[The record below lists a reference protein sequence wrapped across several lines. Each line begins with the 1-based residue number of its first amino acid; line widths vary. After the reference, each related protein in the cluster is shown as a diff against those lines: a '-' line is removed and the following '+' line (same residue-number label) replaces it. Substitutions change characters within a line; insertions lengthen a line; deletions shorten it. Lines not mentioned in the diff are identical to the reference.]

1 MIHIAVIPWELDDSL
16 YLIFQKIKVIV
27 YQEYISGVKIS
38 QEDFH
43 FLLPIQFE
51 SWDAKLI
58 VFSKV
63 LVSLRVLTRTLPLQ
77 EFPIGPKVS
86 IYTLGR
92 NAGTFPSTI
101 FDYFRQVDLI
111 LLSVSHFS
119 TEFYWLLQGIQ

>member
-1 MIHIAVIPWELDDSL
+1 M
-16 YLIFQKIKVIV
+16 

-63 LVSLRVLTRTLPLQ
+63 LVSLRVLTRILPLQ
-77 EFPIGPKVS
+77 DFPVGSKVS

-92 NAGTFPSTI
+92 NEGTFPSTI

-111 LLSVSHFS
+111 LLQVSHFS
-119 TEFYWLLQGIQ
+119 IELY